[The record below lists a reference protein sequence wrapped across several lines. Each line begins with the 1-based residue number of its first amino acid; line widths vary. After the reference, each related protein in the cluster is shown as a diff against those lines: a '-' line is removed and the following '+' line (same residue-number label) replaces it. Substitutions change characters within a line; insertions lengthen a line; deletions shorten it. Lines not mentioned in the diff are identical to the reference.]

1 MKQTI
6 YTLTLIIILV
16 FSEGTIAQSYR
27 DTIQSYEKIIE
38 KYETKTDSIRNLMD
52 ELKLKHIHST
62 IKSIGLPAGAS
73 QEEITSHPG
82 LIISYNENHE
92 LANWV
97 ASMILPDIKTGNFG
111 RTNDFRID
119 TTISTGTSEEADF
132 FLKTKISDDK
142 YEYDGYGYD
151 RGHLAPS
158 ADYRWSK
165 TAMSAT
171 YYYSNM
177 TPQHP
182 DFNRGTWANVE
193 AFLRGYV
200 MENETELIV
209 YTGPVLSDDIAKV
222 ERSINNMSLPE
233 LHYKIAIDMKNER
246 VIAFLMPN
254 QRIDN
259 PIEDYVVTIDS
270 IETITVFDFLPKM
283 SVKREAK
290 FESIIDPEP
299 WFSGKQKGDRMPL
312 TKAEM
317 PAKSFNT
324 RDARAFMGTNR
335 KATIC
340 GTVVST
346 HKSQKGNT
354 FLNLDK
360 SFPNQIFSIT
370 IWASDHV
377 NFPFEPAEFLMDKK
391 ICVTG
396 KITEYNGTPSLYLNN
411 ENNIEILE

>member
-1 MKQTI
+1 MKHI
-6 YTLTLIIILV
+6 IPFIAVVIIVLIGN
-16 FSEGTIAQSYR
+16 SSTAQSYR
-27 DTIQSYEKIIE
+27 DSIQSFEKIIQSYESKV
-38 KYETKTDSIRNLMD
+38 DSIRDLTQS
-52 ELKLKHIHST
+52 LKLKYIQNT
-62 IKSIGLPAGAS
+62 IETIGLPDGAL
-73 QEEITSHPG
+73 QEEITNHPG
-82 LIISYNENHE
+82 LYISYNENHE

-119 TTISTGTSEEADF
+119 TSISTGTSEEADF
-132 FLKTKISDDK
+132 FLKTKISEDK

-158 ADYRWSK
+158 ADYRWSQ

-171 YYYSNM
+171 YFYSNM

-182 DFNRGTWANVE
+182 DFNRGKWASVE
-193 AFLRGYV
+193 AFFRAYV

-209 YTGPVLSDDIAKV
+209 YTGPVLYDNMPKV
-222 ERSINNMSLPE
+222 ERSVNEMSLPDE
-233 LHYKIAIDMKNER
+233 HYKIAIDMGNEQ

-259 PIEDYVVTIDS
+259 PLEDYVVTIDS
-270 IETITVFDFLPKM
+270 IEKKTGLDFLTQLP
-283 SVKREAK
+283 EDEEIAL
-290 FESIIDPEP
+290 ESQYNPEP

-312 TKAEM
+312 TKNEL
-317 PAKSFNT
+317 PAKAYNT

-360 SFPNQIFSIT
+360 SFPNQMFSIT

-377 NFPFEPAEFLMDKK
+377 NFPFEPSEFLMDKK

-396 KITEYNGTPSLYLNN
+396 KITEYNGTPSLYLSN
-411 ENNIEILE
+411 ENNIQILD

>member
-1 MKQTI
+1 MKQII
-6 YTLTLIIILV
+6 YTLAVISIVLIGN
-16 FSEGTIAQSYR
+16 SGMAQTYR
-27 DTIQSYEKIIE
+27 DTIKSYEQIIQQ
-38 KYETKTDSIRNLMD
+38 YETKTDSIRGLM
-52 ELKLKHIHST
+52 ETLKLKQIQSA
-62 IKSIGLPAGAS
+62 IEALGLPTGAS

-82 LIISYNENHE
+82 LRISYNENHE

-119 TTISTGTSEEADF
+119 TTITTGSSEEADF
-132 FLKTKISDDK
+132 FLKTRTDEDK

-158 ADYRWSK
+158 ADYRWSQ

-171 YYYSNM
+171 YFYSNM

-182 DFNRGTWANVE
+182 DFNRGKWASVE
-193 AFLRGYV
+193 AFFRAYV
-200 MENETELIV
+200 MENEIEIVV
-209 YTGPVLSDDIAKV
+209 YTGPVLYDNMPQVK
-222 ERSINNMSLPE
+222 RSINEMSLPDE
-233 LHYKIAIDMKNER
+233 HYKIAIDLKNEL
-246 VIAFLMPN
+246 VISFLMPN
-254 QRIDN
+254 HRIDN

-270 IETITVFDFLPKM
+270 IEAKTGLDFLTQLPEDK
-283 SVKREAK
+283 ETYL
-290 FESIIDPEP
+290 ESQNNPEP

-312 TKAEM
+312 TTDELPPKTY
-317 PAKSFNT
+317 NT

-354 FLNLDK
+354 FINLDK
-360 SFPNQIFSIT
+360 SFPNQVFSIS

-377 NFPFEPAEFLMDKK
+377 NFPFEPAEFLMNKK

-396 KITEYNGTPSLYLNN
+396 KITEYNGTPSLYLSN
-411 ENNIEILE
+411 ENNIEILK

>member
-1 MKQTI
+1 MKQ
-6 YTLTLIIILV
+6 IIILIPLI
-16 FSEGTIAQSYR
+16 FTLLFGNTAIAQSYQ
-27 DTIQSYEKIIE
+27 DTIQSCEKII
-38 KYETKTDSIRNLMD
+38 KQYETKTDSIQNLMD
-52 ELKLKHIHST
+52 KLKLKHIQNK
-62 IKSIGLPAGAS
+62 IQSIGLPQGAS
-73 QEEITSHPG
+73 QEEITHHPG

-97 ASMILPDIKTGNFG
+97 ASMILPDIKTGNFS
-111 RTNDFRID
+111 RTNDFRVD

-132 FLKTKISDDK
+132 FLKTEISEDK

-151 RGHLAPS
+151 RGHLTPS

-171 YYYSNM
+171 YFYSNM
-177 TPQHP
+177 TPQRP

-209 YTGPVLSDDIAKV
+209 YTGPILYDNMPQVK
-222 ERSINNMSLPE
+222 RSINNMSLPDS
-233 LHYKIAIDMKNER
+233 HYKIAIDMKNER

-254 QRIDN
+254 KRIDN
-259 PIEDYVVTIDS
+259 PIEDYVVSIDS
-270 IETITVFDFLPKM
+270 IETLTNFDFLPKM
-283 SVKREAK
+283 SVKKEMK
-290 FESIIDPEP
+290 FESLIDPEP
-299 WFSGKQKGDRMPL
+299 WFSGKQKGDKTPL
-312 TKAEM
+312 
-317 PAKSFNT
+317 AKDKLPPKTFNT
-324 RDARAFMGTNR
+324 RDARAFMGTN
-335 KATIC
+335 KKTTIC

-377 NFPFEPAEFLMDKK
+377 NFPFEPSKFLMDKK

-396 KITEYNGTPSLYLNN
+396 KITEYNGTPSLYLSN
-411 ENNIEILE
+411 ENNIQILD